1 MNIMEI
7 CVGGNWLCARNGPWR
22 FPGNF
27 LIWILGGIC
36 SGFVGCKFPDVP
48 HIGNLDGPLVG
59 KWNGKGL
66 GA

>member
-7 CVGGNWLCARNGPWR
+7 CVDSNWLCARNGPWR